1 MPRFRFDDPW
11 RTLWRVS
18 TSEVLLAGTLLALA
32 LALLLA
38 AWLPQT
44 SKGGLD
50 LDLSW
55 QAEIQQRFGE
65 ISWFDTVRGPLQTLG
80 VFHITDAI
88 WYRLLL
94 ALLAVA
100 LLARLVDSADRLWH
114 GRRAEQREQGPVELQ
129 MEGTEEA
136 NSPHVEG
143 RRWGDLGT
151 VAAYGSSVLVLVGA
165 AITSLWGWNVGPL
178 PMPPGESVP
187 LGHDTGLAFRLESLT
202 PDGQRGFGELWRA
215 EDTLINAGEMA
226 LGQPLEGGGVG
237 VYFVGSGQALQIKA
251 TASDGQSLELIT
263 GPAARAQEDPILM
276 FTEDEPRHLVAAPEM
291 GLVLLL
297 TMPEANQDVGRP
309 QVQVFDQDSGELLPG
324 QEALEDTTLTVR
336 DASFLITPARYAKV
350 RVVNDRGASWVQI
363 GVLGLVVGAAVWG
376 WSSRRGA

>member
-18 TSEVLLAGTLLALA
+18 TSDVLLAGTLLALA

-44 SKGGLD
+44 SKSGLD

-55 QAEIQQRFGE
+55 QADIQQRFGG
-65 ISWFDTVRGPLQTLG
+65 IAWFDTVRGPLQTLG
-80 VFHITDAI
+80 VFNITGAI
-88 WYRLLL
+88 WYRLFL

-100 LLARLVDSADRLWH
+100 LLARLVDSADRLWY
-114 GRRAEQREQGPVELQ
+114 GSRGEQREQGTGEPQREGSEETDAPRVER
-129 MEGTEEA
+129 
-136 NSPHVEG
+136 
-143 RRWGDLGT
+143 RRWGDFGT
-151 VAAYGSSVLVLVGA
+151 VTAYGSSVLALVGV
-165 AITSLWGWNVGPL
+165 AIASLWGWNVGPL
-178 PMPPGESVP
+178 PMPPGESFP
-187 LGHDTGLAFRLESLT
+187 LGHDTELAFRLESLS

-215 EDTLINAGEMA
+215 EDTLVNAGEMA
-226 LGQPLEGGGVG
+226 LGQPLEGDGVG
-237 VYFVGSGQALQIKA
+237 VYLVGSGQALQIKA
-251 TASDGQSLELIT
+251 TAGDGRTLELIT

-297 TMPEANQDVGRP
+297 TMPESNQNTGIA

-324 QEALEDTTLTVR
+324 QEALDDTTLTVR

-350 RVVNDRGASWVQI
+350 RVVNDRGAFWVQI
-363 GVLGLVVGAAVWG
+363 GVLGLVIGAAVRG
-376 WSSRRGA
+376 WSLHRGA